1 MSDKYIVRTSDRAT
15 FRQCTQLW
23 DFTSKIR
30 LNFEPLRP
38 KTHFEVGTAWHAAM
52 EALYDPEHWHDH
64 DTKLH
69 RAWKAFLDTTND
81 QQRNQ
86 EELGFG
92 GPDLDIE
99 FKERLELGRGMLE
112 YYVGW
117 SRINDDFEPVTVEH
131 EFEVQIGWKCE
142 VSGDFAFGESTNHPD
157 GKPCAMCIPIV
168 YQGRIDGLIRDLTGA
183 YWIMEQKSAG
193 KFGPTKWLMMSDQD
207 GSYAWALQKMLGIP
221 IKGIMHTR
229 ALKAFPQPPKILK
242 SDGSVSCDKRQST
255 AAALFVEAVEQV
267 HRHRPAAETITDD
280 EKYFAY
286 HQFLTS
292 DAAPKFVERHWLIRN
307 PRQIEDIGRRIAVE
321 AEMMLDNPKIIPN
334 VSAINCNSCS
344 FWGPCLT
351 KQEGGDWMY
360 QLKSEYWWR
369 GNDE

>member
-1 MSDKYIVRTSDRAT
+1 MTDKHTIRTSDRAT
-15 FRQCTQLW
+15 FRQCPELW
-23 DFTSKIR
+23 NMTSKIR

-38 KTHFEVGTAWHAAM
+38 KAHFEVGTAWHAAM

-69 RAWKAFLDTTND
+69 RAWKAFRDTTND

-131 EFEVQIGWKCE
+131 EFEVPITKE
-142 VSGDFAFGESTNHPD
+142 VRGEVWNLWYGDGDEGLHTYWTRAEGNV
-157 GKPCAMCIPIV
+157 V
-168 YQGRIDGLIRDLTGA
+168 YQGRIDGLVRDFTGA
-183 YWIMEQKSAG
+183 YWILEHKTAQKS
-193 KFGPTKWLMMSDQD
+193 GPTKWLMMDDQA

-221 IKGIMHTR
+221 IKGIIYTR
-229 ALKAFPQPPKILK
+229 AFKQFPQPPKLLK

-255 AAALFVEAVEQV
+255 TAALFVEAVEQA
-267 HRHRPAAETITDD
+267 HPFRPAAETITDD

-292 DAAPKFVERHWLIRN
+292 DAAPQFVERHWLIRN
-307 PRQIEDIGRRIAVE
+307 PNQIEDIGRRIAVE
-321 AEMMLDNPKIIPN
+321 AQLMLDDPAIYPN
-334 VSAINCNSCS
+334 VSSINCNQCA
-344 FWGPCLT
+344 FFGPCLT

-369 GNDE
+369 GND